1 MSAPLRVIRAG
12 NTSALGR
19 VPYGLPAPL
28 PEGESMLWQGAPS
41 WKNVAFRVL
50 HVRKLMIYFAILAVI
65 CLIRA
70 IMVETQQ
77 MWWSL
82 FALLFLGSVAI
93 AMLTTFA
100 YFVAKT
106 TVYTITE
113 KRVVLRVG
121 VALSMSLNLPFA
133 MMESADLRL
142 FSDGSGDIPLLLAG
156 ETRVGYIT
164 LWPHARP
171 WRTRRVQPMLR
182 SVPDA
187 VRVAHILARA
197 LAASAG
203 QPVPSFDTA
212 PALNAKQ
219 GAGGRIPASAAM
231 TGD

>member
-12 NTSALGR
+12 NTSSLGR
-19 VPYGLPAPL
+19 VPHGLPAPL
-28 PEGESMLWQGAPS
+28 PKGESMLWQGAPS

-65 CLIRA
+65 CLVRSIA
-70 IMVETQQ
+70 VDTPQ

-82 FALLFLGSVAI
+82 YALLFLGSVAI
-93 AMLTTFA
+93 AMLSTFA

-133 MMESADLRL
+133 MVESADLRL
-142 FSDGSGDIPLLLAG
+142 FRDGSGDIPLLLAG
-156 ETRVGYIT
+156 ETRVGYVT

-187 VRVAHILARA
+187 ARVAQLLARA

-203 QPVPSFDTA
+203 QAVVAFDTA
-212 PALNAKQ
+212 PADAAEI
-219 GAGGRIPASAAM
+219 AGGHIPASAAM